1 MICITMLFALCCQ
14 EASAAVNWR
23 IHGGAMYSLRGKYI
37 DDSGPNI
44 TAMFGCEIQFP
55 IKEKFFIE
63 TGLNYRYGP
72 TTFTEGF
79 LSYNHYTDSYKVPL
93 KDFDSH
99 GKYIGS
105 KFYEANIYQANGD
118 FIGIPLRFTYR
129 YHLKGNNEFQFAFG
143 PYAEV
148 YFNDEDYTDNSPI
161 LVGLSP
167 AVVFKHR
174 ALSLGLIYQN
184 PCIYNGIKNR
194 DTNSLMFTVGVNF
207 NGRKVNLDNLVIG
220 LEAASAVLTS
230 ATETMSQFS
239 GSANSSD
246 TGSYSSGSSYSSASS
261 SQSSSGSD
269 FSLSKATSA
278 QRDRSTYFQ
287 NETIVIKIINGDDTT
302 NKIGDI
308 QRKMKQLRN
317 KWKGT
322 QYEWQPSPYESR

>member
-1 MICITMLFALCCQ
+1 M
-14 EASAAVNWR
+14 
-23 IHGGAMYSLRGKYI
+23 
-37 DDSGPNI
+37 
-44 TAMFGCEIQFP
+44 
-55 IKEKFFIE
+55 
-63 TGLNYRYGP
+63 
-72 TTFTEGF
+72 
-79 LSYNHYTDSYKVPL
+79 
-93 KDFDSH
+93 
-99 GKYIGS
+99 
-105 KFYEANIYQANGD
+105 
-118 FIGIPLRFTYR
+118 
-129 YHLKGNNEFQFAFG
+129 
-143 PYAEV
+143 
-148 YFNDEDYTDNSPI
+148 
-161 LVGLSP
+161 
-167 AVVFKHR
+167 VFKHR

-239 GSANSSD
+239 GYANSSD

-322 QYEWQPSPYESR
+322 QYEWQPSPYETR